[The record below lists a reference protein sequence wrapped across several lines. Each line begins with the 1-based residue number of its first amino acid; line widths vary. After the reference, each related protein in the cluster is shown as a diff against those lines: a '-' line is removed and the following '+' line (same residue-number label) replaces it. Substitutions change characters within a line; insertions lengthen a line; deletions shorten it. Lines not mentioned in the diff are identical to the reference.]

1 VTTPADAASSTGLL
15 ARTELTASYFTLTG
29 SALGEPPRHSLA
41 ARAAAGA
48 RAGFTSLAL
57 APAELLRARESPAGL
72 RGLRE
77 IIERHG
83 LAVTELEPLRGWDG
97 EGIDADSALA
107 DELAMYELADAFGS
121 RQINAIQVVGPEV
134 PPDLV
139 ARRFAAICD
148 RAADH
153 GLIVAF
159 EPRANSPVSTA
170 AGAAAL
176 IEASGRSNTGIVL
189 DSYHVHRAGV
199 TLEDLR
205 GLPAGMVASV
215 QLNDMHAVPVGSAF
229 EDATE
234 HRLPP
239 GDGDIDLAAWLVGLG
254 ELGIDVP
261 ISVEVMSRE
270 FTHISVEEAARR
282 AGEGARKALA
292 GARDA
297 AGREH

>member
-1 VTTPADAASSTGLL
+1 MATAADAASSAGLL
-15 ARTELTASYFTLTG
+15 ARTDLAASYFTLTG

-41 ARAAAGA
+41 SRAAAA
-48 RAGFTSLAL
+48 TEAGFTALAL
-57 APAELLRARESPAGL
+57 APGELVHARESAAGIN
-72 RGLRE
+72 GLRE
-77 IIERHG
+77 IIDRHE

-97 EGIDADSALA
+97 EGVDADSALA

-134 PPDLV
+134 PRDLV
-139 ARRFAAICD
+139 AERFAAICD

-170 AGAAAL
+170 AGAAEL
-176 IEASGRSNTGIVL
+176 LKASGRSNTGIVL
-189 DSYHVHRAGV
+189 DSYHVHRSGV
-199 TLEDLR
+199 TLEDLA
-205 GLPAGMVASV
+205 GLPAGMIASV
-215 QLNDMHAVPVGSAF
+215 QLNDMHAVPIGSAF

-239 GDGDIDLAAWLVGLG
+239 GEGDIDLAAWLVGLG

-261 ISVEVMSRE
+261 IAVEVMSRE
-270 FTHISVEEAARR
+270 FTHITVEEAARR
-282 AGEGARKALA
+282 AADGARTVLA
-292 GARDA
+292 GARN
-297 AGREH
+297 AGS